1 MYLDPA
7 VVFDEAEL
15 PKAIHKET
23 NARPG
28 GPNHLRQSFLGDL
41 RDHTFW
47 FAGLAEFRH
56 QEKNPGQTL
65 FTGVEKLIDQIR
77 LRTHAAGE
85 EKLEEQIREGM
96 FLVHHSD
103 HLHPLNL
110 ERGTGANGCRCR
122 QPKSHGSGERFFS
135 HKVAGREQGNG
146 SFFSCSGNDG
156 QLGPSLLQV
165 KDRVRLAS
173 LRKEALVCL

>member
-1 MYLDPA
+1 MYFDPA

-28 GPNHLRQSFLGDL
+28 GPNHLCQSFLGDL
-41 RDHTFW
+41 RDHIFW

-65 FTGVEKLIDQIR
+65 FTGVEKLIDQIG

-103 HLHPLNL
+103 HLHPLN
-110 ERGTGANGCRCR
+110 
-122 QPKSHGSGERFFS
+122 S
-135 HKVAGREQGNG
+135 
-146 SFFSCSGNDG
+146 
-156 QLGPSLLQV
+156 
-165 KDRVRLAS
+165 
-173 LRKEALVCL
+173 